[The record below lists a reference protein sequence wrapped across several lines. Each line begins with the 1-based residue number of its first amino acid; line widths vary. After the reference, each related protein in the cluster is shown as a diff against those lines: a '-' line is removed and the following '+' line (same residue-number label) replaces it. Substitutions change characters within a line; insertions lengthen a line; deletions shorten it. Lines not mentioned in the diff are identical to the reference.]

1 MRLTPLDNV
10 VGSMPDTRVATFRST
25 CLSHSHASVP
35 DVNACKPNGTMGPA
49 YRSSS
54 LLAIQHNCLRE
65 VGNYGLGITVLDAY
79 GGADGREMAMALA
92 NTPTTALVWPRPFC
106 DEDDRGQYAERH
118 GAAGLGAPYPLCYYV
133 RVSQS

>member
-1 MRLTPLDNV
+1 MQAEWDDEQHYI
-10 VGSMPDTRVATFRST
+10 S
-25 CLSHSHASVP
+25 
-35 DVNACKPNGTMGPA
+35 TMGPA